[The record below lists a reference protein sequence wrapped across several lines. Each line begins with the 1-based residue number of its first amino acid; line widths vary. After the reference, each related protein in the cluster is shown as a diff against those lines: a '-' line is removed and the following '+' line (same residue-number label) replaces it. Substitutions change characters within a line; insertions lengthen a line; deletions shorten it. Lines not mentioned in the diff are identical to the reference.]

1 MVDRMGY
8 KISTDQQRA
17 FQEDGVIKLSGVV
30 DESLLDEINS
40 CFDWAGARE
49 NEPDR
54 TSHTS

>member
-1 MVDRMGY
+1 MV
-8 KISTDQQRA
+8 QQRA

-54 TSHTS
+54 TSHTW